1 VIRVVV
7 TSKRRQ
13 GKEHPGDFTGSL
25 DWRQPRTQW
34 IMRATRMSASRILRT
49 ARPLVALVR
58 VIIFQSAT
66 GVADALVAAVSA
78 AACTACF
85 FHVKANSFHWLFG
98 KVETLTVV
106 DT

>member
-13 GKEHPGDFTGSL
+13 GKEHPGDLRGSL
-25 DWRQPRTQW
+25 DWRHPRAQW
-34 IMRATRMSASRILRT
+34 IKRATIGSGILGT

-78 AACTACF
+78 AACTTCF

-98 KVETLTVV
+98 KLRH
-106 DT
+106 

>member
-1 VIRVVV
+1 MFLLSRPAVIRVVV

-13 GKEHPGDFTGSL
+13 GKEHPGDFSGSP
-25 DWRQPRTQW
+25 DWRHPRAQW
-34 IMRATRMSASRILRT
+34 IKRATRGSRILGT

-66 GVADALVAAVSA
+66 GVADALIAAVSA

-98 KVETLTVV
+98 KLRH
-106 DT
+106 